1 MSQALATASIDP
13 EPTLTDTTPCPAL
26 SVALLLR
33 RALFALLVVGLLL
46 GGESRAAPVVFD
58 PANYTNLVS
67 SGSSEIIE
75 PGTQITLQNW
85 QHYKRYLPF
94 GIQVLYSGQYLW
106 HVGGTPDFTITV
118 GPTIDYTWP
127 RRYLED
133 TEKYGDHTRL
143 EKLESGGSPKPP

>member
-13 EPTLTDTTPCPAL
+13 EPTLTDTTPCPEL

-33 RALFALLVVGLLL
+33 RALFALLVVGLFL

-85 QHYKRYLPF
+85 QHYKRYRPF
-94 GIQVLYSGQYLW
+94 VIQVLYRGHYLCPGA
-106 HVGGTPDFTITV
+106 VAPDFTIAV
-118 GPTIDYTWP
+118 G
-127 RRYLED
+127 
-133 TEKYGDHTRL
+133 
-143 EKLESGGSPKPP
+143 